1 MGGLGGP
8 VGSNMFGEDS
18 PHTYP
23 PTSTHYGHY
32 EPPPQ
37 EYPTTSQVQYK
48 EYKTDFKTEP
58 VTPGLGHPGES
69 AYPYPG
75 VPFTPSPS
83 SSGCESPGTPY
94 PSSFYPPSSLDS
106 TERLPVPY
114 NAPSP
119 PLSASL
125 TSKMP
130 GLTLSGS
137 GASMVDRQSSRPS
150 EDCIK
155 REFNK
160 EQVDCIT
167 DTLLNREDWRRLAQF
182 LLEHGHHDTDSIMRG
197 KAAVAFHNGNFKE
210 LYSIME
216 GRSFDPQ
223 YHAELQDMW
232 YKAHYKEAEKI
243 RARPLGAV
251 DKYRLR
257 RKFPLPRTIW
267 DGEETVYC
275 FKEKSRNSLKDM
287 YKHNR
292 YPTPDEKRT
301 LAKKTGL
308 TLTQV
313 SNWFKNRRQRDRTP
327 GGRSDMDGMGS
338 PEGMMEH
345 SMMDLKGGMGSPYSC
360 YSSPK
365 LPYDSFSNRGGLN
378 LNLMKTESLWHQ
390 HVGYSSGYGQSPHY
404 GLPSSPLP
412 TGAVL

>member
-125 TSKMP
+125 TSKVM
-130 GLTLSGS
+130 LSLSRHPHSATNPDAWVDPFWEWSLHGGS
-137 GASMVDRQSSRPS
+137 S
-150 EDCIK
+150 E
-155 REFNK
+155 
-160 EQVDCIT
+160 Q
-167 DTLLNREDWRRLAQF
+167 
-182 LLEHGHHDTDSIMRG
+182 
-197 KAAVAFHNGNFKE
+197 
-210 LYSIME
+210 
-216 GRSFDPQ
+216 P
-223 YHAELQDMW
+223 AE
-232 YKAHYKEAEKI
+232 
-243 RARPLGAV
+243 
-251 DKYRLR
+251 
-257 RKFPLPRTIW
+257 
-267 DGEETVYC
+267 
-275 FKEKSRNSLKDM
+275 
-287 YKHNR
+287 
-292 YPTPDEKRT
+292 
-301 LAKKTGL
+301 
-308 TLTQV
+308 
-313 SNWFKNRRQRDRTP
+313 
-327 GGRSDMDGMGS
+327 
-338 PEGMMEH
+338 
-345 SMMDLKGGMGSPYSC
+345 
-360 YSSPK
+360 
-365 LPYDSFSNRGGLN
+365 
-378 LNLMKTESLWHQ
+378 
-390 HVGYSSGYGQSPHY
+390 
-404 GLPSSPLP
+404 
-412 TGAVL
+412 